1 MQLKDVMRREL
12 EVVGPDTSLQEAARK
27 MTGHDIPVL
36 PVCEGSQVVGLL
48 TMHDIAVRATAQGC
62 DPLRGRVRE
71 VMMTP
76 PIYGREDQDV
86 NAAADLMQRWR
97 ISGLPV
103 LDDQMHLVGI
113 VSLQGLHGGASRSRR
128 TRRGARGGQ
137 KRNSRAR
144 R

>member
-1 MQLKDVMRREL
+1 MQLKDVMQRKL

-27 MTGHDIPVL
+27 MTSHDIPVL

-48 TMHDIAVRATAQGC
+48 TTRDITVRATAQGC

-71 VMMTP
+71 VMMVP
-76 PIYGREDQDV
+76 PIFGREDLDV

-103 LDDQMHLVGI
+103 LNQQMHLVGI
-113 VSLQGLHGGASRSRR
+113 VLLRDLHEKTSRV
-128 TRRGARGGQ
+128 RRGRRGGRRQQ
-137 KRNSRAR
+137 KRSLRVQR
-144 R
+144 